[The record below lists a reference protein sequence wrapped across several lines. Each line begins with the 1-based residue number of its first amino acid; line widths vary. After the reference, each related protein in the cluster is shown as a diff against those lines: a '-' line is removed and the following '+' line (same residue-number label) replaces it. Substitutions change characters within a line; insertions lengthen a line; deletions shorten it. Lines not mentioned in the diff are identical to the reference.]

1 MRPLPGAR
9 GGMGEISVARDQEL
23 GRQVALKQILS
34 DKADHSGYRQKFQI
48 EAEITGNLE
57 HPGIVPVYG
66 LGVGPDGRPY
76 YAMRLVHGD
85 NLSTQIKQFHER
97 MATGAVDYSSVDFHG
112 LVDRLIDVAQ
122 AIRYAHS
129 RGVLHRDL
137 KPGNILVG
145 KYGET
150 LVIDWGLARLPHSPT
165 QSTEGTSDDSQ
176 LQSMPPLVIQ
186 SGSNVDATMQGQILG
201 TVGYAPPEQLNGRV
215 DLITERSDVYSL
227 GAILYQMMVSHPP
240 IQTGDGRR
248 LADVI
253 QETIEG
259 RVTPPRQ
266 ADRRIPKPLAA
277 ICMRA
282 LQREPTDRYE
292 SVAALIEELERWK
305 ADQPVLAAP
314 DSIADRLLRLAR
326 RYRAA
331 ALSAAAALLAI
342 AIVAAVGLMLV
353 NRARVNE
360 AAARERAEALAIE
373 KTQLANEKTE
383 LAEEKTRLA
392 DEKAELAA
400 RNQTVVDTFVAAFR
414 SADPENEGVTSN
426 MTALEVLQQ
435 ALAEIENNEEFA
447 RDELTKATLLNAIG
461 QSFSAPRSN

>member
-1 MRPLPGAR
+1 
-9 GGMGEISVARDQEL
+9 MGEISVARDQEL

-34 DKADHSGYRQKFQI
+34 DKADHNGYRQKFQI

-97 MATGAVDYSSVDFHG
+97 MAIGAVDYSSVDFHG

-150 LVIDWGLARLPHSPT
+150 LVINWGLARLPYSPT

-282 LQREPTDRYE
+282 LACEPNDRYK

-331 ALSAAAALLAI
+331 AMSTAAALLAI

-353 NRARVNE
+353 NRARVHE

-400 RNQTVVDTFVAAFR
+400 EPDGGRHLCGRLSQRR
-414 SADPENEGVTSN
+414 SQERGRY
-426 MTALEVLQQ
+426 Q
-435 ALAEIENNEEFA
+435 
-447 RDELTKATLLNAIG
+447 
-461 QSFSAPRSN
+461 